1 MRLVTYHTGTTS
13 HIGAVVGET
22 LVDLSLLA
30 PDMLTFIAGGPD
42 MLARA
47 QALVAAN
54 TSPRLPLASVTL
66 LAPIPR
72 PRKNIMCLGWNYAA
86 HSAESARA
94 RGREATLPSYP
105 VVFTKSV
112 TAVNHPDA
120 VIPYD
125 ANVSSEIDWE
135 VELAFVIGRQGKNIQ
150 RTEALDYV
158 FGYMILNDI
167 SARDIQSRH
176 KQFFLGKSL
185 DGSAPCGP
193 WIVTPD
199 EIGDPQALRLQLR
212 VNGVTRQDANT
223 SDMIFKIPDII
234 ATLSLGITLEP
245 GDIVATGTPSGV
257 AMGMDPPVYLR
268 PGDVVEAEIER
279 IGVLRNTIGEPV
291 TGDR

>member
-1 MRLVTYHTGTTS
+1 MRLVTYHTGTAS

-30 PDMLTFIAGGPD
+30 PDMLTLIAGGPD

>member
-1 MRLVTYHTGTTS
+1 MRLVTYSAGTTPQ
-13 HIGAVVGET
+13 IGAVVAET
-22 LVDLSLLA
+22 LVDLSTLA
-30 PDMLTFIAGGPD
+30 PDMLTLIEGGPD

-47 QALVAAN
+47 QALVAEN
-54 TSPRLPLASVTL
+54 TSLRLPLTSVTL

-94 RGREATLPSYP
+94 RGRETALPTYP

-125 ANVSSEIDWE
+125 PSVSTEIDWE
-135 VELAFVIGRQGKNIQ
+135 VELAFVIGRQGKNIPPA
-150 RTEALDYV
+150 EAMDYV
-158 FGYMILNDI
+158 FGYTILNDI
-167 SARDIQSRH
+167 SARDIQNRH

-185 DGSAPCGP
+185 DGSAPYGP

-199 EIGDPQALRLQLR
+199 EIADPHALRLQLR
-212 VNGVTRQDANT
+212 VNGITRQDANT
-223 SDMIFKIPDII
+223 SEMIFKIPDII

-257 AMGMDPPVYLR
+257 AMGMDPPAYLR
-268 PGDVVEAEIER
+268 PGDVVEAEIEG
-279 IGVLRNTIGEPV
+279 IGILRNTIG
-291 TGDR
+291 GRQ

>member
-1 MRLVTYHTGTTS
+1 MRLVTYHTGTAS